1 MIVFNSFPRSGNVF
15 MSTLGN
21 FFNLDTSTD
30 HNPKLYYNSSINQCA
45 YFREPKECTAS
56 WVYRNMNIS
65 ESQGKYVK
73 WEDYSSIDEL
83 IIRNLN
89 DYKIYI
95 KSAIENK
102 NTLYIGN
109 FLNIK
114 EDPYN
119 EIKKITKYFN
129 IKIDSKWIYNLDEIK
144 NKLYSENLMT
154 SPDGHMPRPKAE
166 NRLNIETY
174 IQQSNLFE
182 EAALMYESLIYN

>member
-1 MIVFNSFPRSGNVF
+1 

-21 FFNLDTSTD
+21 FFNLNTSTD
-30 HNPKLYYNSSINQCA
+30 HNPKLYYNNSINQCA

-95 KSAIENK
+95 KSAMDNK

-114 EDPYN
+114 QDPHN
-119 EIKKITKYFN
+119 EILKICNFFN
-129 IKIDSKWIYNLDEIK
+129 VKIDSAWIYNLDEIK
-144 NKLYSENLMT
+144 NKLYSQNLMT

-182 EAALMYESLIYN
+182 EATRMYESLIYS